1 MKKRKCNPKEAGHAF
16 SLAIQSPGSNRTSY
30 PHALEEVLLCLSPAS
45 AQDRQLLA
53 QLRAYVFPVPWQP
66 TPCRQEIRQRL
77 RQSLPPEGRKKYL
90 DIILTTLEGMK
101 AIIEHYKLQSP
112 EELDNHLQAHKE
124 MFGRLLFEK
133 GGRAQPG
140 RPGEVF

>member
-1 MKKRKCNPKEAGHAF
+1 MKKRKCNPTEAGHAIG
-16 SLAIQSPGSNRTSY
+16 LALRGPGPGRTLY
-30 PHALEEVLLCLSPAS
+30 PRAVEEVLQCLSPAA

-77 RQSLPPEGRKKYL
+77 RQSLPPGEQKKYL
-90 DIILTTLEGMK
+90 DIILTILEGMK
-101 AIIEHYKLQSP
+101 AIIEHHKLQSP

-140 RPGEVF
+140 RPGKVF